1 MSVIILDFQKDVYS
15 ENLCGIVATRLV
27 GSETDLVVV
36 SHPRGVVGSTEL
48 LGRTHRRLSHL
59 GCFCVV

>member
-36 SHPRGVVGSTEL
+36 SHPRVL
-48 LGRTHRRLSHL
+48 
-59 GCFCVV
+59 